1 MRTLRAHRMAHTHA
15 RARLGDKGKRERALD
30 AADARR
36 LFCVVMLGSCVCCR
50 SALLAFLEK
59 ERPHVL
65 CIGETKLQESHLRD
79 VEVQLRELLPGHTAH
94 WAVSVPP
101 AKKGYSGLVA
111 LVEDSLHAQLPG
123 GCSGGLTA
131 DARERAGAG
140 GAASGGS
147 GGGGENA
154 KKDGTKQ
161 QSISAMF
168 AKAGGKQTKATR
180 EAAEA
185 GAGGGPVGLAS
196 VVEGLGARSSGGT
209 FEPFEREYNA
219 EGRTL
224 TLDMGSFALVCAYVP
239 NSGADLVRLDY
250 RIDVWEE
257 DIKAHMAALG
267 KPVVYMGDLNVAV
280 RLPLCERVR
289 ARLLSLML
297 TRSPPVCTSGVCGAR
312 AHPQHLDLDI
322 WNVGAKHLEK
332 SAGTTPREREA
343 FGALLDAGYVDT
355 FRALHPDARHAYT
368 FWSVRARNRPWNRG
382 LRLDYVLASANMAPV
397 DGEGAPSQ
405 ALPRVMDSWVGPE
418 YNTNGD
424 HCPVGATIALPSTE

>member
-1 MRTLRAHRMAHTHA
+1 MAAVKRGTAGGATPSPKKPKKSAASADKVVLEGDATPRAAPAGDATSFELRVAYHNVGGLRA
-15 RARLGDKGKRERALD
+15 LLKSEER
-30 AADARR
+30 
-36 LFCVVMLGSCVCCR
+36 R

-111 LVEDSLHAQLPG
+111 LVEDSLHAQLP
-123 GCSGGLTA
+123 
-131 DARERAGAG
+131 
-140 GAASGGS
+140 
-147 GGGGENA
+147 
-154 KKDGTKQ
+154 
-161 QSISAMF
+161 
-168 AKAGGKQTKATR
+168 
-180 EAAEA
+180 
-185 GAGGGPVGLAS
+185 GGGPVGLAS

-267 KPVVYMGDLNVAV
+267 KPVVYMGDLNVA
-280 RLPLCERVR
+280 
-289 ARLLSLML
+289 
-297 TRSPPVCTSGVCGAR
+297 
-312 AHPQHLDLDI
+312 
-322 WNVGAKHLEK
+322 K

-405 ALPRVMDSWVGPE
+405 ALPRVIDSWVGPE

-424 HCPVGATIALPSTE
+424 HCPVGATIALPSPK